1 MVGNTDVPAGPEPA
15 LADPLPVGPGTAR
28 MVEMSVDVY
37 QSREA
42 GDGSREALTV
52 RSEV

>member
-1 MVGNTDVPAGPEPA
+1 MG
-15 LADPLPVGPGTAR
+15 
-28 MVEMSVDVY
+28 VDVY
-37 QSREA
+37 QPREA